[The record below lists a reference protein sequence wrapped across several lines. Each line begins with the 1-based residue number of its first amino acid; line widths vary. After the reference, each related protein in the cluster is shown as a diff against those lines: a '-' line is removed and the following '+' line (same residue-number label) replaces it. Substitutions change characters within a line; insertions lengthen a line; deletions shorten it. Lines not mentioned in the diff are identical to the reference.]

1 MVKGEEK
8 REGGMDGG
16 VGVDVGRGGVHKSG
30 LLYIVHFSL
39 CLLMA
44 HWRIFTK
51 TRGLIDH

>member
-1 MVKGEEK
+1 
-8 REGGMDGG
+8 MDEG
-16 VGVDVGRGGVHKSG
+16 VGVDVGRGGVHESS

-39 CLLMA
+39 CLLIV